1 MKDVFR
7 LLKLTLREKNRLALF
22 FISTLFVSAFT
33 YLFVNLIQ
41 PILDRMFHL
50 SPGVSVPDKT
60 RLMDWIFQHFHI
72 TDEQYV
78 SFIPIVLVIVIF
90 GKGMFTFLSSFIMKS
105 IGHKAVRKLR
115 NDLFEHLLY
124 QPTQYYDHVAT
135 GDIMSRVTSD
145 VDKIQQAVSGSMG
158 DLIQE
163 VFILIAL
170 LIYIFIT
177 DWRLALVSFIVAPL
191 AAVPLAVFSKQLK
204 KKGRRNQIKM
214 AEIYSL
220 LFETITGN
228 KIVKAFTMERFELKK
243 FFKATKKYFK
253 TSIDLA
259 FIGSLSSPFM
269 EFLGGVVGAFIL
281 FVGSTRIAQGYI
293 SPGDFGSFVAAIFYS
308 YTPIKRLSRANNVIQ
323 QGIASHE
330 RIQEILQEKSQI
342 EEYARDH
349 VLPPVK
355 GHVQFERITFGY
367 NHSQPVLHD
376 INFEVLPTESIAFVG
391 LSGSGKT
398 TVINLLSR
406 FYNPDSG
413 RILIDGHDISEVNL
427 SSLRS
432 QIGLVTQELILFNDS
447 IRNNIAYGLEDIPQ
461 EEVEAAARIAE
472 AHDFIRR
479 MPAAYDTPI
488 GEGGLLI
495 SSGQRQRLSIA
506 RAVLKD
512 PPILILDEATSA
524 LDSESERL
532 IQIALDRVMKNRST
546 FIIAHRLST
555 IRNADKIIVIDKGKI
570 VESGTHRQLCRRD
583 GIYKKLYALQFP
595 DEKEIL
601 T

>member
-1 MKDVFR
+1 MKDVF
-7 LLKLTLREKNRLALF
+7 LLMKLTLREKNRLALF

-41 PILDRMFHL
+41 PILDRMFHM

-60 RLMDWIFQHFHI
+60 RLMDWLFQHFHV
-72 TDEQYV
+72 TEEQYV
-78 SFIPIVLVIVIF
+78 SFIPILLVIVIF
-90 GKGMFTFLSSFIMKS
+90 GKGVFTFLSSFIMKS

-124 QPTQYYDHVAT
+124 QPTQYYDHVST

-163 VFILIAL
+163 FFILIAL
-170 LIYIFIT
+170 LVYIFVT

-243 FFKATKKYFK
+243 FFRATKRYFR

-259 FIGSLSSPFM
+259 LIGSLSSPFM

-330 RIQEILQEKSQI
+330 RIQEILQEESQI
-342 EEYARDH
+342 NEYARDR
-349 VLPPVK
+349 VLPPVE
-355 GHVQFERITFGY
+355 GHVRFEGITFGY
-367 NHSQPVLHD
+367 NHSQPVLQNID
-376 INFEVLPTESIAFVG
+376 FEVQPTESVAFVG

-447 IRNNIAYGLEDIPQ
+447 IRNNIAYGLEDIPL

-472 AHDFIRR
+472 AHDFIRQ
-479 MPAAYDTPI
+479 MPEAYDTQI
-488 GEGGLLI
+488 GEGGLLL

-512 PPILILDEATSA
+512 PPILVLDEATSA

-570 VESGTHRQLCRRD
+570 VESGTHRQLCRID
-583 GIYKKLYALQFP
+583 GIYRKLYALQFP
-595 DEKEIL
+595 GEKEIL